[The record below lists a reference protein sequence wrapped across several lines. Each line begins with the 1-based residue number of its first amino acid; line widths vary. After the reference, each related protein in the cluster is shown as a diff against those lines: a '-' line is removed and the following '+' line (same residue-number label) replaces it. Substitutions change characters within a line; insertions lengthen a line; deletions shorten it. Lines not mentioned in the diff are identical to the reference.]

1 MPAPIEFYFDFSS
14 PYGYLASTKID
25 KLAENHGRAVGWH
38 PILLGVVFKETKSA
52 PLTTIPLKGDYSI
65 RDFQRSAGFLGVDF
79 TMPQTF
85 PIATQ
90 QAARAFYWAQQ
101 QNPGAAKAL
110 AKALFHAYFVENR
123 NISSAETVA
132 DIAAGLGHD
141 RASVLAA
148 VNDQAIKDK
157 LRQECET
164 ALKKGVFGSP
174 YIIVDGEPFW
184 GSDRLD
190 QIDRWLETGGW

>member
-25 KLAENHGRAVGWH
+25 KLAETHGRAVGWH
-38 PILLGVVFKETKSA
+38 PILLGVIFKETGSA
-52 PLTTIPLKGDYSI
+52 PLTTIPLKGDYSR
-65 RDFQRSAGFLGVDF
+65 RDFARTAGFLGVKF
-79 TMPQTF
+79 TFPSAF

-90 QAARAFYWAQQ
+90 QAARAFYWVQQ

-110 AKALFHAYFVENR
+110 AKRLFEAYFVEDR
-123 NISSAETVA
+123 NISGAETVA
-132 DIAAGLGHD
+132 DIAGSLGHD
-141 RASVLAA
+141 RAAVLAA
-148 VNDQAIKDK
+148 VNDPAIKDR
-157 LRQECET
+157 LRQECEA

-174 YIIVDGEPFW
+174 FIIVDGEPFW

-190 QIDRWLETGGW
+190 QIDKWLETGGW

>member
-1 MPAPIEFYFDFSS
+1 MPAPIDFYFDFSS
-14 PYGYLASTKID
+14 PYGYLASVKID

-38 PILLGVVFKETKSA
+38 PILLGVVFKQTGGQ
-52 PLTTIPLKGDYSI
+52 PLTTIPLKGDYSK
-65 RDFQRSAGFLGVDF
+65 RDFARTAAFLSIEF
-79 TMPQTF
+79 KMPSTF

-90 QAARAFYWAQQ
+90 QASRAFYWVQQ

-110 AKALFHAYFVENR
+110 AKALFRSYFVEDR

-132 DIAAGLGHD
+132 VVAAGLGHD
-141 RASVLAA
+141 RAAMLAA
-148 VNDQAIKDK
+148 LNDPAIKDK
-157 LRQECET
+157 LRQECD
-164 ALKKGVFGSP
+164 AAIAKGVFGSP

-190 QIDRWLETGGW
+190 QVDKWLETGGW